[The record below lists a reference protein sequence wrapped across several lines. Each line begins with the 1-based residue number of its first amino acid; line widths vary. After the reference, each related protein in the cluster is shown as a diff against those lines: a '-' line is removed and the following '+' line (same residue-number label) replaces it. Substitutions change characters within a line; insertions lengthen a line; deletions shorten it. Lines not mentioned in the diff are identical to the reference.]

1 MFYFSKNG
9 ETIKKYQ
16 VNFDKEEIEKIKSK
30 IINNCSRRTHV
41 IREST
46 LAPNELV
53 NNPLSENISYLEMKN
68 TGRTISYSDTS
79 EDKTLYEY
87 DYILVTYP
95 QLVSLIDRL
104 LNGDETAFYDIMDYK
119 IEYPTNYNELLREEY
134 KDTKKLADISL
145 EEVIK
150 KAENIEGLKEEKE
163 LNKNQQST
171 DAYYNQLLRL
181 IKLDLID
188 SLSISE
194 LEKVESFF
202 NVNLSSEVELEN
214 TKGSPFVK

>member
-1 MFYFSKNG
+1 MEVLNMFYFSKND

-16 VNFDKEEIEKIKSK
+16 VNFDKEEIEKIKTK

-53 NNPLSENISYLEMKN
+53 NNPLSEKISHLEMKN

-95 QLVSLIDRL
+95 QLVSLIERL
-104 LNGDETAFYDIMDYK
+104 LNGDEKRNGIILF
-119 IEYPTNYNELLREEY
+119 
-134 KDTKKLADISL
+134 
-145 EEVIK
+145 
-150 KAENIEGLKEEKE
+150 
-163 LNKNQQST
+163 
-171 DAYYNQLLRL
+171 
-181 IKLDLID
+181 
-188 SLSISE
+188 
-194 LEKVESFF
+194 
-202 NVNLSSEVELEN
+202 
-214 TKGSPFVK
+214 